1 MEREHFELTY
11 GTSTKNLSVSKDRLA
26 GPLVSPRPFPPS
38 TRPVTDMLNEKLAAP
53 DGRPQLRDMVRDKVV
68 GIVISDEF
76 RAGLQPQI
84 AEVLMAE
91 AAAGGP
97 KEIRVFI
104 ATGTHDPAI
113 YCRNLGPH
121 VQEVAAG
128 LDCPVTLFEHDC
140 DKSDFVDLGQTSMG
154 TNLVVEKSWMESE
167 VRVYGHE
174 SKHHYMAGY
183 STIDKQIVPG
193 VSARRTV
200 EDNHKRSLQSG
211 SGPGRSPWHAIPD
224 RRNNPFSVDAKEARA
239 ITESYWLAPGGA
251 LVKRQVDTFGLD
263 MISQGTDIFWSAA
276 GDPGPMTSEMTGKA
290 DEVALIELEKCRY
303 VVISPGGP
311 PASQALY
318 GVQNCFDMA
327 LLGAI
332 LQGGEAL
339 VIAPCDGR
347 PDLPPDVSGL
357 APDGKAKELFWDN
370 LLKLK
375 EWPLDKCFEHINEN
389 FELYMW
395 KTYRVLKNFKQDE
408 LEIHIHSELPDKT
421 LREAGFIPAPDIDA
435 WVREREARNDGLFR
449 VIDGGNKLCIVGR

>member
-1 MEREHFELTY
+1 MEREQFKLTY
-11 GTSTKNLSVSKDRLA
+11 GTSTKELSVSKRRLA
-26 GPLVSPRPFPPS
+26 GPLVSPLPFPPS
-38 TRPVTDMLNEKLAAP
+38 NRTVTDVLNEKLAAP
-53 DGRPQLRDMVRDKVV
+53 DGRPRLRELVRDKVV

-84 AEVLMAE
+84 AEVLMTE

-97 KEIRVFI
+97 AEIRVFI

-121 VQEVAAG
+121 VREIASG
-128 LDCPVTLFEHDC
+128 LDCPVSLVEHDC
-140 DKSDFVDLGQTSMG
+140 DKSQFVDLGQTSMG
-154 TNLVVEKSWMESE
+154 THLYIEKPWMECE

-174 SKHHYMAGY
+174 SKLHYMAGY

-193 VSARRTV
+193 VSARKTV
-200 EDNHKRSLQSG
+200 EDNHKRSLQPG
-211 SGPGRSPWHAIPD
+211 SAPGRNPWHVIPE

-239 ITESYWLAPGGA
+239 ITESYWLSPAGA
-251 LVKRQVDTFGLD
+251 LVKKPVDTFGLD
-263 MISQGTDIFWSAA
+263 MISQGKDIFWAAA
-276 GDPGPMTSEMTGKA
+276 GDPGPMTREMTGKA
-290 DEVALIELEKCRY
+290 DEVALVELEKCKY

-311 PASQALY
+311 PASQAMY

-332 LQGGEAL
+332 QQGGEAL
-339 VIAPCDGR
+339 IVAPCDGR

-357 APDGKAKELFWDN
+357 APDGKAKALFWDN

-375 EWPLDKCFEHINEN
+375 EWPLDKCLEHITEN

-395 KTYRVLKNFKQDE
+395 KTYRVLKNFKGDE
-408 LEIHIHSELPDKT
+408 LKLHVHCELPDET
-421 LREAGFIPAPDIDA
+421 LLEAGFIPAPDINA
-435 WVREREARNDGLFR
+435 WIAEREERDDGKIR